1 MGLTEEALTAL
12 RDEALADDLAID
24 MAKMADWTEA
34 EARVYFESGGSE
46 EPAPRGAAPE
56 AAAGPKAIPGA
67 TKVIHR
73 GPEDAVDP
81 SAVRM
86 RLLCVPQAGTGS
98 FIYHGWQKL
107 LPPWLEVAP
116 VEIPGRFSRR
126 TEPVPRTWKDMV
138 AELCDELEA
147 SGVLDKPYVLFGHSF
162 GAWQVFEIACELVRR
177 GAPAPHVLVVGGA
190 RPPHLA
196 ALEHDPD
203 KTTPAIA
210 HFPSKAFWKHFE
222 RRYGRNPDLADA
234 TIRKMIE
241 APVRNDF
248 ALIES
253 YKPTRES
260 GALPCRVVAIAAE
273 GDNRVDADQLKLWDR
288 FAPPDRF
295 TEKWFKTAVE
305 PWSNAHRFVIEDP
318 RELQQFLVELAHAE
332 LRMIDGDSA
341 PPPAPAPAPAP
352 APTPA
357 PAPAPAPTPAPAPA
371 ATSAPATAPPPA
383 AAPAAG
389 RKLRILCLHSFRANA
404 KIMQKQ
410 LQIAGQLG
418 LLHDVAQ
425 LSFLDAPHVP
435 SAADDGD
442 VSLDASDPLV
452 VMRKRDDATREK
464 FFPTKMYGEVRVW
477 FTAALSGTAIEDGP
491 EFVPCEHWSEAIAS
505 VEAALADAEP
515 PYDGLMGFSQGG
527 AVAAAVVAR
536 QEQRLPD
543 SWYPR
548 LQFVWLQSSRCPRD
562 PSCAGLLDAPM
573 RIPALVSFAVD
584 DPSTKAAETRK
595 LASKLSNAT
604 VLSRAK
610 GGHAVMA
617 VTKAEHQGDA
627 AVLRAWMLARQAEAN
642 AGAGA

>member
-1 MGLTEEALTAL
+1 MGLTHDALAAL
-12 RDEALADDLAID
+12 RDEALADDLEID
-24 MAKMADWTEA
+24 MAKMADWTED
-34 EARVYFESGGSE
+34 EARAYFESGGTE
-46 EPAPRGAAPE
+46 EPAPRAAAAPE
-56 AAAGPKAIPGA
+56 AAEPARPKDVPGA

-81 SAVRM
+81 AGVRM

-107 LPPWLEVAP
+107 LPTWLEVAP

-126 TEPVPRTWKDMV
+126 TEPVPRTWKDMI
-138 AELCDELEA
+138 ADLCDELEA
-147 SGVLDKPYVLFGHSF
+147 SGALDKPYVLFGHSF

-222 RRYGRNPDLADA
+222 RRYGNNPDLEDPA
-234 TIRKMIE
+234 IRKMIE
-241 APVRNDF
+241 AQVRNDF
-248 ALIES
+248 ALIEG

-273 GDNRVDADQLKLWDR
+273 GDNRVDRDQLGLWDR
-288 FAPPDRF
+288 FAPPGGF
-295 TEKWFKTAVE
+295 TERWFKTTVE

-318 RELQQFLVELAHAE
+318 AELQRFLAELAHE
-332 LRMIDGDSA
+332 QLRALGGEPPA
-341 PPPAPAPAPAP
+341 PPTPAPVGAPAPVAAPAPAP
-352 APTPA
+352 
-357 PAPAPAPTPAPAPA
+357 PAPA
-371 ATSAPATAPPPA
+371 AA
-383 AAPAAG
+383 AQG
-389 RKLRILCLHSFRANA
+389 RKLRILCLHSFRANS

-410 LQIAGQLG
+410 LQIAGQQA
-418 LLHDVAQ
+418 LLSDIAQ

-435 SAADDGD
+435 AAGDDD
-442 VSLDASDPLV
+442 ELDASDPLV
-452 VMRKRDDATREK
+452 QMRKRDDAMREK
-464 FFPTKMYGEVRVW
+464 FFPTKMYGDVRVW
-477 FTAALSGTAIEDGP
+477 FTAALSGAAIEEGP

-548 LQFVWLQSSRCPRD
+548 LRFVWLQSSRCPRD
-562 PSCAGLLDAPM
+562 VSCQGLLDEPIT
-573 RIPALVSFAVD
+573 IPALVSFAVD
-584 DPSTKAAETRK
+584 DPSTKAAEARK

-617 VTKAEHQGDA
+617 VTRAEHQGDA
-627 AVLRAWMLARQAEAN
+627 AVLRAWMLARQAEADSVPD
-642 AGAGA
+642 A